1 MEENTVAIID
11 NSFNIFEN
19 MPEELVD
26 EIFKHCA
33 INSNNEEDIRF
44 VMDILLPSLNFRFT
58 VTIRPCAFS
67 NICPIASSF
76 RHL

>member
-33 INSNNEEDIRF
+33 INSNNDGSKHYVQYKIHDDTLVIFDIF
-44 VMDILLPSLNFRFT
+44 ISFSLNSSNF
-58 VTIRPCAFS
+58 FS
-67 NICPIASSF
+67 
-76 RHL
+76 